1 MRPAFLDNMSWA
13 MAEVYAATTDR
24 ILINLARHFPMVK
37 PGEPLPGAFEYQAR
51 MLAQMGQVNSETVDI
66 IMGSLGSAD
75 NALRA
80 ALEASIVEALKDEE
94 PQLRKAAEKGLLMGG
109 GFAPEVTPNQMQ
121 AFKAFYQQSAD
132 KLNLV
137 NTVMLESTQAAYQ
150 ATVSDVTTRI
160 QRTQS
165 ILNTSAGEVVT
176 GVSTYNQ
183 AMRDAVRKM
192 VDNGLT
198 GFVDHGGHRWS
209 PEAYVA
215 MDIRTTMY
223 NTSRA
228 AIWERADSYGC
239 DTYQVSSH
247 NGARPLCAPWQA
259 KVISRSNTS
268 GMVEDLHGNKVRV
281 YAQSETSYGQ
291 AAGLFGVNCRHYPM
305 TFIPGFST
313 LKGQPQSEEENA
325 KTYEQT
331 QEQRGLERKLRA
343 EKRDLEVL
351 KAQGASP
358 EAINAQKE
366 RVRNASADIDDFCKK
381 TGLPRRK
388 TREYAPINAK
398 FPNPETYDT
407 ADFPTE
413 QRDKMREF
421 FGGGSTG
428 GTEKP
433 QQVGPRRADF
443 TPAKTIQEAEAQARK
458 FVGSYGDVSYK
469 GIDLEYANACNRVLA
484 DVQANFGVDPL
495 GSVQPMNM
503 RTKLFRD
510 SQSEAAYRWGGGGD
524 LYINPNFYRSKA
536 VYAKHKAEIDSLTET
551 VMRGG
556 ERLLANAT
564 GAKREYI
571 QALLSTGR
579 QCVSQSHDFVEGTFI
594 HENGH
599 RLDDHIFRKAL
610 REAYGVSNVMINDR
624 LSESRHQYGGNISGY
639 AVSNNQEYIAES
651 FTAWWFG
658 ESDRIDPVIRSV
670 FEGALKN
677 GR

>member
-51 MLAQMGQVNSETVDI
+51 MLAQIGQVNSETVDI
-66 IMGSLGSAD
+66 IMRSLGSAD

-109 GFAPEVTPNQMQ
+109 SFAPEVAPGQMQ
-121 AFKAFYQQSAD
+121 AFKAYYRQSAD

-313 LKGQPQSEEENA
+313 LKGQPQDEQENA

-366 RVRNASADIDDFCKK
+366 RVRNASADIDDFCKE
-381 TGLPRRK
+381 TGLPRRRN
-388 TREYAPINAK
+388 REYAPVLA
-398 FPNPETYDT
+398 TW
-407 ADFPTE
+407 PTE
-413 QRDKMREF
+413 SGEVTRYN
-421 FGGGSTG
+421 GGYI
-428 GTEKP
+428 GTNQTPPPKSGNVA
-433 QQVGPRRADF
+433 QQATKQAQTVVQSK
-443 TPAKTIQEAEAQARK
+443 AKSELVNTILPN
-458 FVGSYGDVSYK
+458 S
-469 GIDLEYANACNRVLA
+469 GIDAVPLTKWSNPPTFDEIVSAVGGADKTSGSCASVALAYAGN
-484 DVQANFGVDPL
+484 
-495 GSVQPMNM
+495 
-503 RTKLFRD
+503 
-510 SQSEAAYRWGGGGD
+510 
-524 LYINPNFYRSKA
+524 KA
-536 VYAKHKAEIDSLTET
+536 
-551 VMRGG
+551 
-556 ERLLANAT
+556 
-564 GAKREYI
+564 
-571 QALLSTGR
+571 
-579 QCVSQSHDFVEGTFI
+579 
-594 HENGH
+594 
-599 RLDDHIFRKAL
+599 
-610 REAYGVSNVMINDR
+610 
-624 LSESRHQYGGNISGY
+624 GY
-639 AVSNNQEYIAES
+639 AVHDFRGGKSCDFFATKANTQKLVELPEIGGKVITGRREIKIGNELLASMEEGKEYWLGIGRHASIVRKTSGGGYEYLELQSSKNNGWHTLNDDTLKYR
-651 FTAWWFG
+651 FG
-658 ESDRIDPVIRSV
+658 CVKVRAYDLPARMMEVDKLTQSADFI
-670 FEGALKN
+670 EALKYIN
-677 GR
+677 TDVSAQRKGVGGGIK